1 MGIETLGEAWNHSWR
16 IHVRCLH
23 DGREGM
29 KTKRECGYRKELDLE
44 TLVCTR
50 GRSFPLARVAE
61 RLRCPRCGCRR
72 VAVMFGPPDIPKANA
87 AAVLMHRDWLYRD
100 KEEA

>member
-1 MGIETLGEAWNHSWR
+1 MFSFCSMAVESLGEALNLSWR
-16 IHVRCLH
+16 VHMRCLD

-29 KTKRECGYRKELDLE
+29 KHRRECGFRTELDLE

-50 GRSFPLARVAE
+50 GRDYPIGRLAD

-72 VAVMFGPPDIPKANA
+72 VSVMFGPPTSH
-87 AAVLMHRDWLYRD
+87 AVVSARAR
-100 KEEA
+100 